1 MCSLLAFIESI
12 GSWTVRFELKSMHIL
27 IFPSFP
33 GRNNVILD
41 GYHIYQILQK
51 IYYCPWKLSLMN
63 RYLEEMIYCVYLYC
77 YCDNSLA
84 SPTWNETRAWVL
96 PISNWLFTNPNGP
109 DLWSWHGARSRL
121 LTPGFSSDNLV
132 FEPFL
137 IRGKFWS
144 PGHLCERRHQPPHR
158 ITTIL
163 FWRYIRRI
171 FLTLS
176 LQHYNLMF

>member
-1 MCSLLAFIESI
+1 MDIISTKSFKKYIIALENCPLWIDIWKRWFI
-12 GSWTVRFELKSMHIL
+12 VF
-27 IFPSFP
+27 
-33 GRNNVILD
+33 
-41 GYHIYQILQK
+41 IYIA
-51 IYYCPWKLSLMN
+51 IVTIPWLPPPAL
-63 RYLEEMIYCVYLYC
+63 RQGHGFCIIC
-77 YCDNSLA
+77 
-84 SPTWNETRAWVL
+84 VL
-96 PISNWLFTNPNGP
+96 PTSNWLFTNPNGP

-137 IRGKFWS
+137 ISGKFWS